1 MNQKVR
7 KKGSGGSR
15 PGAGCKKLP
24 YRTTT
29 MRVPVPLK
37 EKILELVEQFKI
49 EQKLITFKTYELAK
63 SHLSELGY
71 NFLSGNEIFA
81 TFVNATGSTAFVLMN
96 EFNAEDNWSIEIKK

>member
-15 PGAGCKKLP
+15 PGSGPKKLP

-37 EKILELVEQFKI
+37 EKILELVKQFKI
-49 EQKLITFKTYELAK
+49 EQK
-63 SHLSELGY
+63 
-71 NFLSGNEIFA
+71 N
-81 TFVNATGSTAFVLMN
+81 GSDL
-96 EFNAEDNWSIEIKK
+96 